1 MGIFDFLKP
10 KKIQDDFFGE
20 LSFSSGKNALFE
32 GEKIF
37 LPTGEKIGLTIISD
51 GSTPTQSQR
60 DFYEAIENNYNT
72 IKEKSIPL
80 IIKEFNDWQDNFETK
95 NFDIEFAIE
104 SIKIPDLNKSPINW
118 EICYTTIHDK
128 DHWIIIN
135 LLSFEPISVM
145 IDG

>member
-32 GEKIF
+32 GEKI
-37 LPTGEKIGLTIISD
+37 
-51 GSTPTQSQR
+51 
-60 DFYEAIENNYNT
+60 
-72 IKEKSIPL
+72 
-80 IIKEFNDWQDNFETK
+80 FETK

-135 LLSFEPISVM
+135 LLSFEPISVI